1 MLNMQEVVAVTI
13 EQMENGL
20 GMITIS
26 NSIAIINCTLK
37 ETEKYQ
43 KELELYTYI
52 DSSSWY
58 WNIKIL

>member
-26 NSIAIINCTLK
+26 NSIAIINWTLK

-43 KELELYTYI
+43 IELELYAYI
-52 DSSSWY
+52 GSSS
-58 WNIKIL
+58 

>member
-26 NSIAIINCTLK
+26 NSIAIINWTLK

-43 KELELYTYI
+43 IELELYAYI
-52 DSSSWY
+52 GSSSWY

>member
-52 DSSSWY
+52 DSSS
-58 WNIKIL
+58 

>member
-13 EQMENGL
+13 EQMENDL

-43 KELELYTYI
+43 IELELYAYI
-52 DSSSWY
+52 DSSS
-58 WNIKIL
+58 